1 MSITGDLSLGFSQAF
16 QPVNVLAAGVG
27 AFVGTAVGVLPGIG
41 PLAVMAI
48 MLPLTLKMGTMPALV
63 LLGGLYY
70 GSQYGDSMAAILV
83 NVPSEAPAIVIAR
96 DGYAMTREGQAGPA
110 LAVAGVSSFI
120 GATIGLIG
128 LSLLA
133 IPLSNLATSF
143 TPEDYAALAVLG
155 LVLLPRISGS
165 NLGKALVGIGLGLA
179 LATVG
184 TDPITSSTRFTFGS
198 IDLTEGINLAP
209 LAVGLFGMSEVM
221 SQVVLHSGWPK
232 APRISMRQAMPTRQQ
247 WKDALPAAGRGGFVG
262 FLLGALPGPSL
273 ILGSFSSHA
282 LETWLRKRDGARGG
296 VADDHGAKRRVQ
308 GVAGPKAADDA
319 AVGGNLIP
327 LLTLGIPF
335 TGITAVLLA
344 AFLLHNVHPGPQFI
358 QSDPAIFWGLVA
370 AMYLGNIILVVL
382 NVPLAGLWIKLLNV
396 PASIRIG
403 VLISIMTVGVYS
415 IRDSMFDVWT
425 LFVFGLVGFGLRRV
439 GIDRAYLILGFV
451 LSPIIE
457 ANIVRALQLSGGNPT
472 IFVSSP
478 VSALAVSVLALVLVV
493 PSAFHLVFRGR
504 WRTEAPAPALGAAG
518 EAAVEQHSGAMVP
531 TGGRPAGGG
540 LGRSSSGGDGQRRK
554 DGG

>member
-1 MSITGDLSLGFSQAF
+1 MSITGDLGLGFSQAF
-16 QPVNVLAAGVG
+16 QPVNILAAGVG
-27 AFVGTAVGVLPGIG
+27 ALVGTVAGVLPGIG

-48 MLPLTLKMGTMPALV
+48 MLPLTLKMGTLPALV
-63 LLGGLYY
+63 LLGGVYY

-96 DGYAMTREGQAGPA
+96 DGYAMTQEGQAGPA

-128 LSLLA
+128 LSLVVT
-133 IPLSNLATSF
+133 PLTQLATSF
-143 TPEDYAALAVLG
+143 TPEDYATLAVLG

-198 IDLTEGINLAP
+198 IDLSEGINLAP
-209 LAVGLFGMSEVM
+209 LAVGLFGMSEVL
-221 SQVVLHSGWPK
+221 SQVFTRTGWPK
-232 APRISMRQAMPTRQQ
+232 APRVSMRQAMPTKQQ
-247 WKDALPAAGRGGFVG
+247 WRAALYASGRGGIVG
-262 FLLGALPGPSL
+262 FFLGALPGPSL
-273 ILGSFSSHA
+273 ILGAFSSHA
-282 LETWLRKRDGARGG
+282 LERWLRKRDDANGAVTRERR
-296 VADDHGAKRRVQ
+296 AYRRVQ

-358 QSDPAIFWGLVA
+358 QTDPAIFWGLVA
-370 AMYLGNIILVVL
+370 AMYLGNIVLVVL
-382 NVPLAGLWIKLLNV
+382 NVPMAGLWIKLLNV

-403 VLISIMTVGVYS
+403 VLVSIMTVGVYS

-425 LFVFGLVGFGLRRV
+425 LFVFGLIGFGLRRV

-457 ANIVRALQLSGGNPT
+457 ENIIRALQLSGGSPT

-478 VSALAVSVLALVLVV
+478 VSALALSVLGVVLVV
-493 PSAFHLVFRGR
+493 PTVFRLAGGKYGR
-504 WRTEAPAPALGAAG
+504 APHTVREVTA
-518 EAAVEQHSGAMVP
+518 EEQRRNAVVG
-531 TGGRPAGGG
+531 TGGSVHPP
-540 LGRSSSGGDGQRRK
+540 GDGECAGPKSRV
-554 DGG
+554 DIP